1 MEARYSEEE
10 ILARQRRN
18 KRSGRSQVRRQQ
30 WLEEQDVEWGA
41 RWRYALWRWEKQQ
54 TQQAWEAWILQ
65 EQTRIRVV
73 QQMQRIR
80 MMDEVR
86 RWKADDRWLRS
97 LWQKAGEDAAWRIKD
112 EQQEE
117 DPKASTEKECEPA
130 LGSLEKECEPALGS
144 LWDNYVLC

>member
-1 MEARYSEEE
+1 MEEE

-30 WLEEQDVEWGA
+30 WSEEQDVEWGA
-41 RWRYALWRWEKQQ
+41 RWWYALWRWEKQQ

-73 QQMQRIR
+73 QEMERIR
-80 MMDEVR
+80 FMDRVR

-97 LWQKAGEDAAWRIKD
+97 LWQKAGEEVAARRIKD
-112 EQQEE
+112 EQQQE
-117 DPKASTEKECEPA
+117 DSKASTKKECEPA
-130 LGSLEKECEPALGS
+130 LGSLSKKECEPALGS
-144 LWDNYVLC
+144 LWCNCVLC